1 MAKKHTKKALFT
13 SVMSLVLCF
22 AMLVGTTFA
31 WFTDSVTSG
40 LNTIQSGNLDVVL
53 QYKNNWSDEWTDVGE
68 NTKLFKENAL
78 YEPGY
83 TEVVFLR
90 VANAGSLALKYNLH
104 VNVAGETPS
113 TNIYGEQFSLKDYL
127 EIGYYVQDEYSS
139 GFNYADALFPAM
151 FGTRESA
158 LSNVKTTTVLSADAG
173 FATENAPVL
182 PGDQT
187 AQVIAMV
194 LTMPDTVGNEAN
206 HMTGETA
213 PAINLGVSLVA
224 TQYAHESDS
233 FGNDYDKDAPIPIPV
248 SNAADLAAMLKVGNN
263 VVMTEDIADASV
275 GTPAPYGNSY
285 GIAQNGGVLDGNGKT
300 LDFEVGLADNKGKYD
315 NYGIMTSGGTIKNV
329 TITGVFRGI
338 MIMNPTE
345 DVYID
350 NVTIGGDED
359 MCYGVNTGEG
369 DGTKKV
375 VITNSDL
382 KGWNSFG
389 NTIKS
394 LEFTNCTF
402 GQGEYYTNV
411 YGRLVKP
418 YVDTVFENCE
428 FSSKFYIDLSQ
439 LGKDG
444 NNNELNSAAKIT
456 LKNCTVN
463 GVKLTAENWTQ
474 LIAAEDSCD
483 EGQISIEAKNGS
495 YMTADNILD
504 YVVIE

>member
-53 QYKNNWSDEWTDVGE
+53 QYKNNWSDEWADVDE
-68 NTKLFKENAL
+68 NTKLFNENAL

-104 VNVAGETPS
+104 VNVAGETLA

-139 GFNYADALFPAM
+139 GSNYADILIPTM

-158 LSNVKTTTVLSADAG
+158 LSNVTTTVLSADAG

-194 LTMPDTVGNEAN
+194 LTMPETVGNEAN

-213 PAINLGVSLVA
+213 PSINLGVSLVA
-224 TQYAHESDS
+224 TQHAHESDS
-233 FGNDYDKDAPIPIPV
+233 FDNDYDKDAPIPIPV
-248 SNAADLAAMLKVGNN
+248 SNATDLAAMLNVGKN

-275 GTPAPYGNSY
+275 RTTAPYRNSY
-285 GIAQNGGVLDGNGKT
+285 GSAQNGGVLDGNGKT
-300 LDFEVGLADNKGKYD
+300 LDFEVGPTDNNGKRD

-338 MIMNPTE
+338 MIMDPTE

-350 NVTIGGDED
+350 NVTIGGHED

-402 GQGEYYTNV
+402 GQGKYYDNV
-411 YGRLVKP
+411 NGRLVKP

-428 FSSKFYIDLSQ
+428 FSSKFYIDLSAFVGEKVV
-439 LGKDG
+439 LR
-444 NNNELNSAAKIT
+444 
-456 LKNCTVN
+456 NCTVN

-474 LIAAEDSCD
+474 LIAAEDICAED
-483 EGQISIEAKNGS
+483 QISIEAKDGS
-495 YMTADNILD
+495 YMAAGNSLD

>member
-31 WFTDSVTSG
+31 WFTDSVSSG
-40 LNTIQSGNLDVVL
+40 VNTIQSGNLDIGVYYALPSDVVDGDIRAENWQPVKQDESL
-53 QYKNNWSDEWTDVGE
+53 FNNE
-68 NTKLFKENAL
+68 AL
-78 YEPGY
+78 WEPGY
-83 TEVVFLR
+83 TEAVFLKF
-90 VANAGSLALKYNLH
+90 VNEGSLALEYQLGVDILSEEIGKSMVGNDIQLSNYIQAYACN
-104 VNVAGETPS
+104 S
-113 TNIYGEQFSLKDYL
+113 FYWDYKDYL
-127 EIGYYVQDEYSS
+127 FTSREDAIDPAGAPDPFYDTL
-139 GFNYADALFPAM
+139 FNAANGAVNTPNNENPLSMDSWQWLDVEETTYA
-151 FGTRESA
+151 TI
-158 LSNVKTTTVLSADAG
+158 VLW
-173 FATENAPVL
+173 
-182 PGDQT
+182 
-187 AQVIAMV
+187 
-194 LTMPDTVGNEAN
+194 MPTSVGNEAN
-206 HMTGETA
+206 HDGEHF
-213 PAINLGVSLVA
+213 PSIKLGLNVVA
-224 TQYAHESDS
+224 TQYNAVHEKES
-233 FGNDYDKDAPIPIPV
+233 FDNNYDQDAAFPNPV
-248 SNAADLAAMLKVGNN
+248 SNAADLVAMLKVGKN

-275 GTPAPYGNSY
+275 GTTAPYSNSC
-285 GIAQNGGVLDGNGKT
+285 GIAQNSGVLDGNGKT
-300 LDFEVGLADNKGKYD
+300 LDFENEGKKD

-338 MIMNPTE
+338 MIMDPTE

-402 GQGEYYTNV
+402 GQGTYYKNV

-428 FSSKFYIDLSQ
+428 FSSQFYIDLSAFVGEKVV
-439 LGKDG
+439 LR
-444 NNNELNSAAKIT
+444 
-456 LKNCTVN
+456 NCTVN

-474 LIAAEDSCD
+474 LIAAEDICAED
-483 EGQISIEAKNGS
+483 QISIEAKDGS
-495 YMTADNILD
+495 YMTAGNILD

>member
-53 QYKNNWSDEWTDVGE
+53 QYKNNWSDEWVDVAE

-139 GFNYADALFPAM
+139 GFNYADVLFPTM

-224 TQYAHESDS
+224 TQYAHEIDS
-233 FGNDYDKDAPIPIPV
+233 FGNDYYDKDAPIPIPV
-248 SNAADLAAMLKVGNN
+248 SNATDLAEALKNGANATLEQDV
-263 VVMTEDIADASV
+263 TAPLSSTAIY
-275 GTPAPYGNSY
+275 GTPVAV
-285 GIAQNGGVLDGNGKT
+285 IQKGGTFDGNGYS
-300 LDFEVGLADNKGKYD
+300 LDIENPQYNGYAIETY
-315 NYGIMTSGGTIKNV
+315 GGTIKNL
-329 TITGVFRGI
+329 TIDTAVGRGI
-338 MIMNPTE
+338 MISSPTE
-345 DVYID
+345 DIYID
-350 NVTIGGDED
+350 NVVVNGPGYALNTTEHNGKNLYVTDSTLNGWTSFAGLDSASFANCKFGENTAKYWQNMGYEQYYDRLIRP
-359 MCYGVNTGEG
+359 YVNT
-369 DGTKKV
+369 V
-375 VITNSDL
+375 
-382 KGWNSFG
+382 
-389 NTIKS
+389 
-394 LEFTNCTF
+394 FTDC
-402 GQGEYYTNV
+402 
-411 YGRLVKP
+411 
-418 YVDTVFENCE
+418 VFELN
-428 FSSKFYIDLSQ
+428 FYIDLSA
-439 LGKDG
+439 LETDCT
-444 NNNELNSAAKIT
+444 IT
-456 LKNCTVN
+456 LDGCTAN
-463 GVKLTAENWTQ
+463 GTVITANNYNDLLT
-474 LIAAEDSCD
+474 
-483 EGQISIEAKNGS
+483 IELPSGR
-495 YMTADNILD
+495 TLADC
-504 YVVIE
+504 VIFK